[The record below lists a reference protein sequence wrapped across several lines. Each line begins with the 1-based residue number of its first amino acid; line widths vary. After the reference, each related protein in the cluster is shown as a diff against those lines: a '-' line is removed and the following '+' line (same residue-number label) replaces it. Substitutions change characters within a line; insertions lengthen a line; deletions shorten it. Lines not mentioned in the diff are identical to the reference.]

1 MKIAIIGANGQAGNL
16 IYQQAVARG
25 HEVVAVV
32 RNAAKMPAGTTILE
46 RDVLSLSASDL
57 AGMDV
62 VVSAISAFT
71 PETLSLHSDSV
82 RHLATIL
89 AGTSTRL
96 LIVGGAGSLY
106 LDAHHQMQLKDA
118 PDFPAE
124 FAPLATAMSE
134 GLALLRTYS
143 DINWTYVSPA
153 ADFVFE
159 APASGQ
165 YQLAGEVFTTNAA
178 GVSEVSYADYAIAML
193 DIIESQGY
201 TRQRISV
208 LSV

>member
-16 IYQQAVARG
+16 IYQQAIARG
-25 HEVVAVV
+25 HEVIAVV
-32 RNAAKMPAGTTILE
+32 RNAAKMPADATVLE
-46 RDVLSLSASDL
+46 RDVLNLSVNDL
-57 AGMDV
+57 AGVDV

-71 PETLSLHSDSV
+71 PETLRLHSDSI

-106 LDAHHQMQLKDA
+106 LDASHQMQLKDA

-124 FAPLATAMSE
+124 FAPLATAMSD
-134 GLALLRTYS
+134 GLTLLRTYS

-153 ADFVFE
+153 ADFIFE
-159 APASGQ
+159 AEATGS
-165 YQLAGEVFTTNAA
+165 YQLAGEIFTTNAD
-178 GVSEVSYADYAIAML
+178 GISQISYADYAIAML

-201 TRQRISV
+201 TRQRVSV
-208 LSV
+208 LG